1 MSGNIVN
8 NILEILNDPFSSI
21 SSCVNTI
28 LILMVSLFS
37 LYMII
42 NLLYNCYN
50 LCSYHTKRLCEKHK
64 ENNYSEN
71 TDIELC
77 E

>member
-1 MSGNIVN
+1 MSNNFFN
-8 NILEILNDPFSSI
+8 NISETLNDPFSSI
-21 SSCVNTI
+21 SSCINTI

-50 LCSYHTKRLCEKHK
+50 LCSYHTKRLYDKHK
-64 ENNYSEN
+64 ENNYSE
-71 TDIELC
+71 TTEI
-77 E
+77 